1 MNSSE
6 AISLTSIAIISVVVM
21 VAALG
26 SFVVF
31 SGNVNLTPTS
41 TFPIRTITSTPENP
55 NSTSNS
61 SAVSNSEWHFEAN
74 ISQNESG
81 ITVQSNLTSIVN
93 RTRTAI
99 FGDPVVIV
107 VIKQLN
113 GTIVYLPVITALA
126 RIVNV
131 SFDQSFVSTQQIQV
145 ALQAHQIYVFVIAA
159 QVGDNSTSG
168 APGVNVEFIPLFS
181 ETIATASNPNPV
193 TSSTIN
199 PAITSSQETV
209 SQSTISVS
217 NTITFVTKTATQ

>member
-1 MNSSE
+1 M
-6 AISLTSIAIISVVVM
+6 
-21 VAALG
+21 
-26 SFVVF
+26 VF

-41 TFPIRTITSTPENP
+41 TSPISTIASVSENP
-55 NSTSNS
+55 SDTTNS

-74 ISQNESG
+74 VSQNESG

-113 GTIVYLPVITALA
+113 GTIVYSPVITALA

-131 SFDQSFVSTQQIQV
+131 SFDQSFVSTHQIQV
-145 ALQAHQIYVFVIAA
+145 ALQAHQIYVFVIIP

-168 APGVNVEFIPLFS
+168 APGVNIEFTPLFN
-181 ETIATASNPNPV
+181 ENITTASNPNRV
-193 TSSTIN
+193 SSSTIN
-199 PAITSSQETV
+199 PAITSSQETG
-209 SQSTISVS
+209 SQSTTSVT
-217 NTITFVTKTATQ
+217 NAITFTARTGIL